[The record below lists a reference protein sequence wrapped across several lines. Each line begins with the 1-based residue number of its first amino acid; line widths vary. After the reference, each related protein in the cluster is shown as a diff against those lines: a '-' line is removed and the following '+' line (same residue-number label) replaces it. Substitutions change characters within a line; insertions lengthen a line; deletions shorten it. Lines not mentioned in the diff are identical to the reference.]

1 MPILDKNLLIDRI
14 EERLNDFVPANT
26 VRRILEEISAEMTG
40 FDVSAIPDGVD
51 QDGEDLVA
59 LFINAKEC
67 EGKSKKTI
75 ERYEYILRGLQK
87 AVGVPLKDVTV
98 YHLRQFLMSE
108 KERGIAPGTIDG
120 KRSIYS
126 SFYGWLHD
134 EGLIRKNP
142 TANLAPVKRPK
153 EIKHPFSA
161 VEIKKLRDNT
171 TNLRDAALVEFLL
184 STGCRVSEV
193 CSVNRSDIDFKQQK
207 LIVNGKGSKQRTV
220 YLDDVTCMVLQNYL
234 RTRKDFSPA
243 LFIGK
248 GSDRLTADGIRR
260 ALNTIAEKAG
270 VEGVH
275 PHRFRRTLATN
286 LIDHGMSIQ
295 EVAAILGHDKLDTT
309 MTYVYVNQRNV
320 ETAYRRYA

>member
-26 VRRILEEISAEMTG
+26 VRRILEEMSAEMAG
-40 FDVSAIPDGVD
+40 FDITALPNGTD
-51 QDGEDLVA
+51 QDGNDLVA

-67 EGKSKKTI
+67 EGKSVKTI

-87 AVGVPLKDVTV
+87 SVGVPLKDVTV
-98 YHLRQFLMSE
+98 YHIRQFLMSE

-126 SFYGWLHD
+126 SFYGWLHS

-142 TANLAPVKRPK
+142 TANLAPIKQPK
-153 EIKHPFSA
+153 EIKHPFTA
-161 VEIKKLRDNT
+161 VEIKQLRDNA
-171 TNLRDAALVEFLL
+171 TNPRDAALMEFLL
-184 STGCRVSEV
+184 ATGCRVSEV
-193 CSVNRSDIDFKQQK
+193 CSVNRTDIDFRQQK

-248 GSDRLTADGIRR
+248 GSERLTPGAIRR
-260 ALNTIAEKAG
+260 TLNTVAERAG
-270 VEGVH
+270 VTNVH

-309 MTYVYVNQRNV
+309 MTYVFINQRNV
-320 ETAYRRYA
+320 EAAYRRYA